1 LRKRKGKSKHVQQ
14 VPCLGLSVTLSQ
26 KENVSMA
33 DLPAQTEPEQPR
45 ETMPCAQWMGLHREM
60 HDVGQTFWTACKIL
74 LVLLLLCGVLF
85 PLCAY
90 GIGQAVFPF
99 QANGSLLMNQQQ
111 QIVGSQLLGQSF
123 TRPEYFHGR
132 PSATGYD
139 ASNSSGSN
147 IGPTNPQ
154 LLTGNG
160 KMVILQPRTPVP
172 ANATPVSGHPHT
184 YLLPGTYAGVN
195 TYAARFRTENGLAP
209 TTPLPADIVTASG
222 SGLDPDISVE
232 AALLQV
238 NRIVHARH
246 ALGGKNAQ
254 LTAADLRALIQR
266 HTSGR
271 DLGIFGEPRVNVL
284 ALNLDLDTRYGAPP
298 VRP

>member
-1 LRKRKGKSKHVQQ
+1 
-14 VPCLGLSVTLSQ
+14 
-26 KENVSMA
+26 MA
-33 DLPAQTEPEQPR
+33 DLPEQTESGQPR
-45 ETMPCAQWMGLHREM
+45 ETMPPAPQWMGMRKELHAI
-60 HDVGQTFWTACKIL
+60 GQTFWAACKIL

-85 PLCAY
+85 PLGVY

-99 QANGSLLMNQQQ
+99 QANGSLLANQQH

-139 ASNSSGSN
+139 ASASSGSN

-160 KMVILQPRTPVP
+160 KMVILQPGTPVP
-172 ANATPVSGHPHT
+172 ANATPVPGHLHT
-184 YLLPGTYAGVN
+184 YLLPGTYASVN
-195 TYAARFRTENGLAP
+195 TYADHFRTENGLAP

-222 SGLDPDISVE
+222 SGLDPDISIE

-238 NRIVHARH
+238 MRIVRARH
-246 ALGGKNAQ
+246 ALGGKN
-254 LTAADLRALIQR
+254 TRITEADLRALIQR

-271 DLGIFGEPRVNVL
+271 DLGMIGEPRVNVL
-284 ALNLDLDTRYGAPP
+284 ELNLDLDTRYGAPE